1 MGDTNSSPSSFLSK
15 QPDSV
20 QGLGVFIQ
28 DACCTWSSSEEQAL
42 NLVLNHVTLSVSQ
55 GSFVAVIGEVRSL
68 FEFYQDVFSKE
79 SKNILYGKLIPLEIH
94 THYILTSQL
103 IKNRYLRSLVQNI

>member
-1 MGDTNSSPSSFLSK
+1 MSLQAIISSRRLSRFLACSEHKFKVGDTNSSPSSFLSE

-20 QGLGVFIQ
+20 QRLGVFIQ

-42 NLVLNHVTLSVSQ
+42 NMVLNHVTLSVSQ

-68 FEFYQDVFSKE
+68 FEFNQDVFSK
-79 SKNILYGKLIPLEIH
+79 
-94 THYILTSQL
+94 
-103 IKNRYLRSLVQNI
+103 